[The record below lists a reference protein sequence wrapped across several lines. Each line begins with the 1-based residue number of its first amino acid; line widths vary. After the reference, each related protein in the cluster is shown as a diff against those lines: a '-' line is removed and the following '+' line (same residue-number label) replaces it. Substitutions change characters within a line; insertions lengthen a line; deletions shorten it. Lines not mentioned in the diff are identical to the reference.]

1 MVILFDRILQWE
13 EQRERKGQWKEDSEE
28 KIRRRFS
35 QNQPCVSHFSAAC
48 SSSNSRRRP
57 RNTLVMRYF
66 KEFKSPRFKSS
77 TLILF
82 KWGSVPV
89 RFLLWRKRRRP
100 VASLWRT
107 RSSKHI
113 SFWMRSGHPS
123 FVDEAPEDQSRKESM
138 WEFAR
143 ERFACWHRCF
153 FNKLAAKRNLEAWRW
168 SLSSQNQRLQSAT
181 GCSWKARFC
190 WSSISSKSCK
200 VKICSWSK
208 AIPITLLSR
217 ISRTRFLLSGVDL

>member
-1 MVILFDRILQWE
+1 LIE
-13 EQRERKGQWKEDSEE
+13 SSSGKSKEKERSSEKRKKDSEE

-35 QNQPCVSHFSAAC
+35 QNQPCVSHLSAAC
-48 SSSNSRRRP
+48 SSSNNRRRP

-66 KEFKSPRFKSS
+66 KEFKSPRFKRS

-82 KWGSVPV
+82 KWGSIPV

-100 VASLWRT
+100 VVSLWRT
-107 RSSKHI
+107 RSSKLI
-113 SFWMRSGHPS
+113 SFWMRSGYPS

-153 FNKLAAKRNLEAWRW
+153 LNKLAAKRKLKPED
-168 SLSSQNQRLQSAT
+168 
-181 GCSWKARFC
+181 
-190 WSSISSKSCK
+190 
-200 VKICSWSK
+200 
-208 AIPITLLSR
+208 
-217 ISRTRFLLSGVDL
+217 DL

>member
-1 MVILFDRILQWE
+1 VKSEKR
-13 EQRERKGQWKEDSEE
+13 KEDSED

-35 QNQPCVSHFSAAC
+35 QNQPCVSHLSAAC

-66 KEFKSPRFKSS
+66 KEFKYPRFKRS

-89 RFLLWRKRRRP
+89 KFLLWKKRRH

-107 RSSKHI
+107 RSSKLI

-123 FVDEAPEDQSRKESM
+123 SVDEAPEDQSRKESM

-143 ERFACWHRCF
+143 ERFVCWHQCF
-153 FNKLAAKRNLEAWRW
+153 LNKLAAKRKLEA
-168 SLSSQNQRLQSAT
+168 
-181 GCSWKARFC
+181 
-190 WSSISSKSCK
+190 
-200 VKICSWSK
+200 
-208 AIPITLLSR
+208 
-217 ISRTRFLLSGVDL
+217 

>member
-1 MVILFDRILQWE
+1 VKSEKR
-13 EQRERKGQWKEDSEE
+13 KEDSEE

-35 QNQPCVSHFSAAC
+35 QNQPCASHPSVA
-48 SSSNSRRRP
+48 SSSNNSSRRIC
-57 RNTLVMRYF
+57 NTIVMRYF

-77 TLILF
+77 TLIPF

-89 RFLLWRKRRRP
+89 RFLLWRKRRRL

-153 FNKLAAKRNLEAWRW
+153 FNKLAAKQKLEA
-168 SLSSQNQRLQSAT
+168 
-181 GCSWKARFC
+181 
-190 WSSISSKSCK
+190 
-200 VKICSWSK
+200 
-208 AIPITLLSR
+208 
-217 ISRTRFLLSGVDL
+217 

>member
-1 MVILFDRILQWE
+1 LIE
-13 EQRERKGQWKEDSEE
+13 SSSGKSKEKERSSKKRKENSEE

-48 SSSNSRRRP
+48 SRSRSRRRP
-57 RNTLVMRYF
+57 RNTLLMRYF

-82 KWGSVPV
+82 KWGSVPI
-89 RFLLWRKRRRP
+89 RFLLWRKRRRS

-123 FVDEAPEDQSRKESM
+123 FVDEAQED
-138 WEFAR
+138 
-143 ERFACWHRCF
+143 
-153 FNKLAAKRNLEAWRW
+153 
-168 SLSSQNQRLQSAT
+168 
-181 GCSWKARFC
+181 
-190 WSSISSKSCK
+190 
-200 VKICSWSK
+200 
-208 AIPITLLSR
+208 
-217 ISRTRFLLSGVDL
+217 

>member
-1 MVILFDRILQWE
+1 MKSEKR
-13 EQRERKGQWKEDSEE
+13 KEDSEE
-28 KIRRRFS
+28 KMRRRLS

-153 FNKLAAKRNLEAWRW
+153 FNKLAAKRKLKPED
-168 SLSSQNQRLQSAT
+168 
-181 GCSWKARFC
+181 
-190 WSSISSKSCK
+190 
-200 VKICSWSK
+200 
-208 AIPITLLSR
+208 
-217 ISRTRFLLSGVDL
+217 DL